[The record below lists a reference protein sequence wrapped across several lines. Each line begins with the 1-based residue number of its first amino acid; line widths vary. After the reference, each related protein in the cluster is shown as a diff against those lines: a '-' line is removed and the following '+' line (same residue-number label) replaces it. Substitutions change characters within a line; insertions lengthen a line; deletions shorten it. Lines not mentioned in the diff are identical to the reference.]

1 MHPLHRVS
9 ERTDSFMAGSPNVH
23 DFTDGNFESE
33 VLSSSVPVLVDFW
46 AEWCGPCRAMSPT
59 IDAVADGLVGKAKVG
74 KVNIDDN
81 RSIAMKYNITAIPTI
96 MIFKGGQKV
105 KTLVGMKKKDE
116 LTAALEEAA
125 SA

>member
-1 MHPLHRVS
+1 
-9 ERTDSFMAGSPNVH
+9 MAASPNVQ

-81 RSIAMKYNITAIPTI
+81 RAIAMKYNITAIPTI

-125 SA
+125 NA